1 MILEFFLATSVP
13 LAFLLIFLEKSQ
25 RTLVTFLMWGFC
37 AGAIVFYINE
47 AISAGLAGSIITM
60 RVTVAP
66 VVEELFK
73 ALPLFILAFLGKGQ
87 RKDLLALA
95 LASGFGFSML
105 ENYSYL
111 MGAELSGISGVVYA
125 FTRAV
130 TTSLMHGST
139 TAIVGYGIFLTGGIH
154 RKALPALLFGLYSI
168 AITIHALFNLYVSY
182 TAQGRAVGAVI
193 PLFLFVALMFLY
205 NFDLIEE
212 SNREKRS

>member
-1 MILEFFLATSVP
+1 MIPEFFLATSVP
-13 LAFLLIFLEKSQ
+13 LAFLLIFLDKSQ
-25 RTLVTFLMWGFC
+25 RTLVAFLIWGFC
-37 AGAIVFYINE
+37 AGAIVFYING
-47 AISAGLAGSIITM
+47 AISAGQAGSTITM

-73 ALPLFILAFLGKGQ
+73 ALPLFILASLGRGQ

-111 MGAELSGISGVVYA
+111 LGAELSGVSGLVYA

-168 AITIHALFNLYVSY
+168 AVTIHALFNLYVTY
-182 TAQGRAVGAVI
+182 AVQGRAFGAII
-193 PLFLFVALMFLY
+193 PLFLFIALMFLY
-205 NFDLIEE
+205 NFDLMEE
-212 SNREKRS
+212 SNREKRL